1 LNNRKKQLMTIYKVN
16 RSKILPAQGKKR
28 VLYFNL
34 MDKADNA
41 LVDAY
46 CADYTRER
54 KIGITPKGLVCMMK
68 LHT

>member
-1 LNNRKKQLMTIYKVN
+1 MNNRKKQLMTIYRVN

-34 MDKADNA
+34 MDRADNA

-46 CADYTRER
+46 CDDYTRER
-54 KIGITPKGLVCMMK
+54 KIGIVTKNFINIA
-68 LHT
+68 